1 MADDKENELVLIE
14 DDEDENEKQ
23 GKETEYEVVDKP
35 ANEQQDDD
43 DQDDEDDEAS
53 AKSNND
59 DGDDDDER
67 AAIRERRRLE
77 KKERKERQ
85 QKAIGRDKVEL
96 NFLRQ
101 RNDELERRMANLE
114 SNSHKISI
122 SDIDRQLQEAVN
134 EAETAERI
142 IAKAVE
148 AGNGED
154 VAKALKFRDQAI
166 AKANQLNYAK
176 QQATQQGQQ
185 RPAPSVDKAI
195 EHYASEFMES
205 NSWYDPQGRDEDS
218 AIVLAID
225 AKLAQE
231 GYDPRSEEYWDELQ
245 TRIERRLPEK
255 FAKQRQAE
263 KPARKPTGGP
273 AVGSGREHAPTS
285 TRKEIYISPE
295 RKAAMIEAGVWD
307 DPILRQRYAKRY
319 AEYDREHSNN

>member
-1 MADDKENELVLIE
+1 MAEDKENELVLIE

-23 GKETEYEVVDKP
+23 GKETEYVAVEKP

-43 DQDDEDDEAS
+43 DQDDDEDHAS
-53 AKSNND
+53 AKSND

-114 SNSHKISI
+114 SNSHKISL
-122 SDIDRQLQEAVN
+122 SDIDRQIQEAVN

-154 VAKALKFRDQAI
+154 VAKALKFRDQAM
-166 AKANQLNYAK
+166 AKANQLNFAK

-185 RPAPSVDKAI
+185 RQAPSVDKAI

-255 FAKQRQAE
+255 FAKQS
-263 KPARKPTGGP
+263 KPVRKPTGGP

-319 AEYDREHSNN
+319 AEYDREHSGN

>member
-59 DGDDDDER
+59 GDDDDDER

-122 SDIDRQLQEAVN
+122 SDIDRQIQEAVN

-154 VAKALKFRDQAI
+154 VAKALKFRDQAM
-166 AKANQLNYAK
+166 AKANQLSMAK

-185 RPAPSVDKAI
+185 RQAPQVDKAI
-195 EHYASEFMES
+195 EHYASEFMEA

-225 AKLAQE
+225 GKLAQE

-245 TRIERRLPEK
+245 SRIERRLPER
-255 FAKQRQAE
+255 FAKQT
-263 KPARKPTGGP
+263 KPAARKPTGGP

-307 DPILRQRYAKRY
+307 DPVLRQRYAKRY
-319 AEYDREHSNN
+319 AEYDREHANN

>member
-1 MADDKENELVLIE
+1 MAEDKENELVLIE

-23 GKETEYEVVDKP
+23 GQETEYVAVEKP
-35 ANEQQDDD
+35 SNEQDDD
-43 DQDDEDDEAS
+43 DDDDDEDDESS
-53 AKSNND
+53 AKSN

-114 SNSHKISI
+114 TNSHRASLG
-122 SDIDRQLQEAVN
+122 DIDRQIQEAVI

-148 AGNGED
+148 AGNGDDVTKAIRYREQA
-154 VAKALKFRDQAI
+154 VAKAQ
-166 AKANQLNYAK
+166 QLAQFK
-176 QQATQQGQQ
+176 QQQQGQIQQ
-185 RPAPSVDKAI
+185 RQVPSLDKAV
-195 EHYASEFMES
+195 EHYASEFMQT

-218 AIVLAID
+218 AVVLAID
-225 AKLAQE
+225 NKLAKE
-231 GYDPRSEEYWDELQ
+231 GYDPRTEEYWDELQ
-245 TRIERRLPEK
+245 TRIEKRLPEK
-255 FAKQRQAE
+255 FERQS
-263 KPARKPTGGP
+263 KRKPTGGP
-273 AVGSGREHAPTS
+273 AIGSGREHAPTS

-307 DPILRQRYAKRY
+307 DPVLRQRYAKRY
-319 AEYDREHSNN
+319 AQYDREHSNN